1 MAQIVGTAFLKILLQ
16 IAKNRVIY
24 YIKAIILH
32 LNVIFS
38 PITLKIAE
46 SRLSSVEKVL
56 KLKQICKHF

>member
-38 PITLKIAE
+38 PITLKIAQ
-46 SRLSSVEKVL
+46 SGHTGSNPAYPQL
-56 KLKQICKHF
+56 KRF